1 MSTVTDRPA
10 GDDSPI
16 APFLRIGP
24 PPDRTRWE
32 GWQQWRRIRGTFIPA
47 PRLSLQEYL
56 DLGPRRRSLHDLHR
70 TATHANMRLQET
82 PMSIQV
88 SGLMRGRLQNN
99 AVKFMPGT
107 RDGLMVNGGGF
118 QGKTETACSAAAAFE
133 DLWRAVRQQV
143 IPDQPRIEG
152 TRDVFVPVAYC
163 RLPVRATPKALC
175 KTILDVYGDPHPSNL
190 DDLIRSVRDAV
201 RDHNTTALLIDDVT
215 RLRLHRGDDQDT
227 LDLIRELMDLNVTLV
242 LIGAGIPRSGLL
254 RGAYIDPRTRQWVF
268 PDVKRGKSHNEA
280 ASTQT
285 ERRFDM
291 ADLDPFDYT
300 TPAGITAFLDHLAGI
315 EDQLRL
321 FRSFDG
327 MLTTGEMPEYL
338 FRRTHGIVG
347 LLRRLVEDGCTEAI
361 TSGEERLT
369 PELLARTSIRL
380 GNLANLD
387 PEAGE
392 VPEIP
397 EDVPPPRQKNSR
409 RPRNTVFDDRGDKPA
424 ADG

>member
-1 MSTVTDRPA
+1 
-10 GDDSPI
+10 
-16 APFLRIGP
+16 
-24 PPDRTRWE
+24 
-32 GWQQWRRIRGTFIPA
+32 
-47 PRLSLQEYL
+47 
-56 DLGPRRRSLHDLHR
+56 
-70 TATHANMRLQET
+70 
-82 PMSIQV
+82 
-88 SGLMRGRLQNN
+88 
-99 AVKFMPGT
+99 
-107 RDGLMVNGGGF
+107 
-118 QGKTETACSAAAAFE
+118 
-133 DLWRAVRQQV
+133 
-143 IPDQPRIEG
+143 
-152 TRDVFVPVAYC
+152 
-163 RLPVRATPKALC
+163 
-175 KTILDVYGDPHPSNL
+175 
-190 DDLIRSVRDAV
+190 
-201 RDHNTTALLIDDVT
+201 
-215 RLRLHRGDDQDT
+215 
-227 LDLIRELMDLNVTLV
+227 V

-254 RGAYIDPRTRQWVF
+254 RGAYVDPRTRQWVF

-291 ADLDPFDYT
+291 VDLDPFDYS

-347 LLRRLVEDGCTEAI
+347 LLRRLIEDGCAEAI

-369 PELLARTSIRL
+369 PELLARTAIRL
-380 GNLANLD
+380 GNLADLD

-392 VPEIP
+392 IPEIP
-397 EDVPPPRQKNSR
+397 KDVQPPRQQKKSSR

>member
-1 MSTVTDRPA
+1 MDNRPA
-10 GDDSPI
+10 ESDSPI
-16 APFLRIGP
+16 VPFLRVGP

-32 GWQQWRRIRGTFIPA
+32 GWQQWREIRDTFIPA
-47 PRLSLQEYL
+47 PRLSLKEYS
-56 DLGPRRRSLHDLHR
+56 DMSARRRALHDLHR
-70 TATHANMRLQET
+70 TATHVNMRLQET
-82 PMSIQV
+82 PMSRGV
-88 SGLMRGRLQNN
+88 SNLMRGRLQNN

-107 RDGLMVNGGGF
+107 RDGLMINGGGF

-133 DLWRAVRQQV
+133 DLWRDVHHQLL
-143 IPDQPRIEG
+143 PDQAPIAG
-152 TRDVFVPVAYC
+152 TRDVFVPVAYR
-163 RLPVRATPKALC
+163 RLPVKATPKALC
-175 KTILDVYGDPHPSNL
+175 KTILDVNGDPHPNTL

-242 LIGAGIPRSGLL
+242 LIGVDIPHSGLL
-254 RGAYIDPRTRQWVF
+254 RGAYIDPRTKQWVF
-268 PDVKRGKSHNEA
+268 PDVKRGKSHNDG

-291 ADLDPFDYT
+291 VDLDPFDYS
-300 TPAGITAFLDHLAGI
+300 TPTGITAFLEHLAGI
-315 EDQLRL
+315 EEQLRL
-321 FRSFDG
+321 FHSFEG
-327 MLTTGEMPEYL
+327 MLTTGGMPEYL

-361 TSGEERLT
+361 TSGEARLT

-380 GNLANLD
+380 GNLADLD

-397 EDVPPPRQKNSR
+397 LNVKPPQQSRKKPGR
-409 RPRNTVFDDRGDKPA
+409 RPRNTVFDDQGDRPA